1 MTDIDQFESVFRSAD
16 KAVFVYQP
24 FEVGSMLVV
33 TDLPDDD
40 AARFADT
47 VRGFLGVLTGTAV
60 TVTAGGEFETIRDLL
75 RVVEAAQPDLVCTYR
90 HLHTTQWQDPFTM
103 GEYVEVL
110 TQATTHPI
118 LVLPHPRAEQA
129 AHALQNTDMVMAITD
144 HLTGDHA
151 LVNRAARFTAPGGR
165 LILAHIEDE
174 STFERYLGVISRIP
188 ELDTRIARE
197 TIRQQ
202 LLKEP
207 ADYIESCRRGLAE
220 AGVNLE
226 VEPVVEIGRRLLE
239 YRRLV
244 EQREVDLLILHTKD
258 DDQLAM
264 HGLAYPLCV
273 ELREI
278 PLLLL

>member
-16 KAVFVYQP
+16 KAVFVHQRV
-24 FEVGSMLVV
+24 EVGSMLVV

-47 VRGFLGVLTGTAV
+47 VRRFLSVLSEAAV
-60 TVTAGGEFETIRDLL
+60 TVTTGGEFETVGDLL

-90 HLHTTQWQDPFTM
+90 HLHTTQWQDPFTL

-110 TQATTHPI
+110 TQATTHSI
-118 LVLPHPRAEQA
+118 LVLPHPHAEQA
-129 AHALQNTDMVMAITD
+129 THALQNTDMVMAITD
-144 HLTGDHA
+144 HMTGDHA
-151 LVNRAARFTAPGGR
+151 LVNRTARFTAPGGR

-174 STFERYLGVISRIP
+174 SAFERYLGVISRIP
-188 ELDTRIARE
+188 ELDTQVARE

-220 AGVNLE
+220 AGVDLK
-226 VEPVVEIGRRLLE
+226 VEPVVAIGRRLSE
-239 YRRLV
+239 YRQLV
-244 EQREVDLLILHTKD
+244 EQREIDLLILHTKD
-258 DDQLAM
+258 DEQLAM

-273 ELREI
+273 ELRDI

>member
-1 MTDIDQFESVFRSAD
+1 MTDIVQFESVFRSAD
-16 KAVFVYQP
+16 KAVFVHQP
-24 FEVGSMLVV
+24 VEVASLLVV
-33 TDLPDDD
+33 TDLPDED
-40 AARFADT
+40 AGRFADA
-47 VRGFLGVLTGTAV
+47 VRRFLSVLTEPSV
-60 TVTAGGEFETIRDLL
+60 TVTSGGEFETVGDLL
-75 RVVEAAQPDLVCTYR
+75 GVVEAAQPDLICTYR
-90 HLHTTQWQDPFTM
+90 HLHTTQWQDPFTL

-118 LVLPHPRAEQA
+118 LVLPHPHAEPA
-129 AHALQNTDMVMAITD
+129 AHALRNTDMVMAITD
-144 HLTGDHA
+144 HMTGDHA

-165 LILAHIEDE
+165 LILAHVEDE

-188 ELDTRIARE
+188 ELDTHVARE
-197 TIRQQ
+197 TIRRQ

-220 AGVNLE
+220 AGVDIE
-226 VEPVVEIGRRLLE
+226 IEPVVAIGRRLSE
-239 YRRLV
+239 YRRIV
-244 EQREVDLLILHTKD
+244 EQRQVDLLMLHTKD
-258 DDQLAM
+258 DEQLAM

>member
-1 MTDIDQFESVFRSAD
+1 MTDIDQFESFFRSAD

-24 FEVGSMLVV
+24 VEVESMLVV
-33 TDLPDDD
+33 TDLPDAD
-40 AARFADT
+40 ANRFADT
-47 VRGFLGVLTGTAV
+47 VRGFLSVLTEPKV
-60 TVTAGGEFETIRDLL
+60 TVTTGGEFETVGDLL
-75 RVVEAAQPDLVCTYR
+75 GVVDAAQPDLVCTYR
-90 HLHTTQWQDPFTM
+90 HLHTSQWQDPFTL

-110 TQATTHPI
+110 TQATAHPI
-118 LVLPHPRAEQA
+118 LVLPHPDAEHA
-129 AHALQNTDMVMAITD
+129 AHALQDTDMVMAITD

-165 LILAHIEDE
+165 LILAHVEDE

-188 ELDTRIARE
+188 ELDTDVARE
-197 TIRQQ
+197 KIRRQ
-202 LLKEP
+202 LLREP

-220 AGVNLE
+220 AGVDLE
-226 VEPVVEIGRRLLE
+226 VEAVVAIGRRLSE

-244 EQREVDLLILHTKD
+244 EQRQVDLLMLNTKD

-273 ELREI
+273 ELRDI

>member
-16 KAVFVYQP
+16 KAVFVHQP
-24 FEVGSMLVV
+24 VEIGSMLVV
-33 TDLPDDD
+33 TDLPQDD
-40 AARFADT
+40 AGRFADT
-47 VRGFLGVLTGTAV
+47 VRGFLSVLGEPAI
-60 TVTAGGEFETIRDLL
+60 TVTSGGEFETVGDLL
-75 RVVEAAQPDLVCTYR
+75 GVVDAATPDLVCTYR
-90 HLHTTQWQDPFTM
+90 HLHTAQWEDPFTL

-118 LVLPHPRAEQA
+118 LVLPHPNAG
-129 AHALQNTDMVMAITD
+129 HADHAMLNTDMVMAITD

-151 LVNRAARFTAPGGR
+151 LANRAARFTAPGGR

-188 ELDTRIARE
+188 ELDTLVARE
-197 TIRQQ
+197 RIREQ

-220 AGVNLE
+220 AGVDLE
-226 VEPVVEIGRRLLE
+226 VEAVVAIGRRLSE

-244 EQREVDLLILHTKD
+244 EQRQVDLLMLNTKD
-258 DDQLAM
+258 NDQLAM

-273 ELREI
+273 ELRDI

>member
-16 KAVFVYQP
+16 KAVFVHQP
-24 FEVGSMLVV
+24 VEVGSMLVV

-40 AARFADT
+40 AGRFADAA
-47 VRGFLGVLTGTAV
+47 RHFLSTLGEPAV
-60 TVTAGGEFETIRDLL
+60 TVTSGGEFETVGDLL
-75 RVVEAAQPDLVCTYR
+75 RVVETARPDLVCTYR
-90 HLHTTQWQDPFTM
+90 HLHTTHWQDPFTL

-118 LVLPHPRAEQA
+118 LVLPHPHAAPA
-129 AHALQNTDMVMAITD
+129 AHALRNTDVVMAITD

-174 STFERYLGVISRIP
+174 PTFERYLGVISRIP
-188 ELDTRIARE
+188 ELDTDVARE
-197 TIRQQ
+197 TIREQ

-220 AGVNLE
+220 AGVDLE
-226 VEPVVEIGRRLLE
+226 VEPVVAIGRRLSE

-244 EQREVDLLILHTKD
+244 EQREIDLLMLHTKD
-258 DDQLAM
+258 DEQLAM

>member
-1 MTDIDQFESVFRSAD
+1 MTNIDQFESVFRSAD
-16 KAVFVYQP
+16 KVVFVYQP
-24 FEVGSMLVV
+24 VEVGSMLVV
-33 TDLPDDD
+33 TDLPERD
-40 AARFADT
+40 AGRFADA
-47 VRGFLGVLTGTAV
+47 VGRFLSVLTEPAV
-60 TVTAGGEFETIRDLL
+60 TVTSGGEFETVGDLL
-75 RVVEAAQPDLVCTYR
+75 RVVKAARPDLVCTYR
-90 HLHTTQWQDPFTM
+90 HLHTTQWQDPFTL

-118 LVLPHPRAEQA
+118 LVLPHPHTEHAARA
-129 AHALQNTDMVMAITD
+129 LRNTDMVMAITD
-144 HLTGDHA
+144 HMTGDHA

-188 ELDTRIARE
+188 ELDTHVARE

-220 AGVNLE
+220 AGMDLE
-226 VEPVVEIGRRLLE
+226 VEPVVAIGRRLSE

-244 EQREVDLLILHTKD
+244 DQRQIDLLMLHTKD
-258 DDQLAM
+258 DEQLAM

>member
-16 KAVFVYQP
+16 KAVFVHQRV
-24 FEVGSMLVV
+24 EVGSMLVV
-33 TDLPDDD
+33 TDLPDED
-40 AARFADT
+40 AARFADI
-47 VRGFLGVLTGTAV
+47 VRRFLSVLTETAV
-60 TVTAGGEFETIRDLL
+60 TVTCGGEFETVGELL
-75 RVVEAAQPDLVCTYR
+75 RLVEAAKPDLVCTYR
-90 HLHTTQWQDPFTM
+90 HLHTNQWKDPYTL

-110 TQATTHPI
+110 TQATTQPI

-129 AHALQNTDMVMAITD
+129 AHALRNTDMVMAITD

-197 TIRQQ
+197 RIREQ

-207 ADYIESCRRGLAE
+207 ADYMESCRRGLAE
-220 AGVNLE
+220 AGVELE
-226 VEPVVEIGRRLLE
+226 VESVVAIGRRLSE
-239 YRRLV
+239 YRRIV
-244 EQREVDLLILHTKD
+244 EQRKIDLLILNTKD

>member
-16 KAVFVYQP
+16 KTVFVHQTVE
-24 FEVGSMLVV
+24 FESMLVV
-33 TDLPDDD
+33 TDLPDED
-40 AARFADT
+40 AGRFADA
-47 VRGFLGVLTGTAV
+47 VRGFLGVLTEPAV
-60 TVTAGGEFETIRDLL
+60 TVTSGGEFETVGDLL
-75 RVVEAAQPDLVCTYR
+75 GVVEAAQPDLVCTYR
-90 HLHTTQWQDPFTM
+90 HLHTTQWQDPFTL

-110 TQATTHPI
+110 TQATPQPI
-118 LVLPHPRAEQA
+118 LVLPHPHAGHA
-129 AHALQNTDMVMAITD
+129 AHALRNTDVVMAITD

-188 ELDTRIARE
+188 ELDTHVARE
-197 TIRQQ
+197 RIRDQ

-220 AGVNLE
+220 AGVDLQ
-226 VEPVVEIGRRLLE
+226 VEPVVAIGRRLSE
-239 YRRLV
+239 YRRIV
-244 EQREVDLLILHTKD
+244 EQRQVDLLVLHTKD
-258 DDQLAM
+258 DEQLAM

>member
-16 KAVFVYQP
+16 KAVFVHQP
-24 FEVGSMLVV
+24 VEVGSMLVV
-33 TDLPDDD
+33 TDLPEDD
-40 AARFADT
+40 AGRFADA
-47 VRGFLGVLTGTAV
+47 VRRFLSVLTEPAV
-60 TVTAGGEFETIRDLL
+60 TVTSGGEFETVGDLL
-75 RVVEAAQPDLVCTYR
+75 RVVEAAEPDLVCTYR
-90 HLHTTQWQDPFTM
+90 HLHTTQWQDPFTL

-118 LVLPHPRAEQA
+118 LVLPHPHAEHA
-129 AHALQNTDMVMAITD
+129 AHALRNTDMVMAITD

-174 STFERYLGVISRIP
+174 RTFERYLGVISRIP
-188 ELDTRIARE
+188 ELDTDVARE

-220 AGVNLE
+220 AGVDLE
-226 VEPVVEIGRRLLE
+226 VEPVVAIGRRLSE

-244 EQREVDLLILHTKD
+244 EQRQVDLLMLHTKD
-258 DDQLAM
+258 DEQLAM

>member
-16 KAVFVYQP
+16 KAVFVHQTV
-24 FEVGSMLVV
+24 EVGSLLVV
-33 TDLPDDD
+33 TDLPDED
-40 AARFADT
+40 ASRFADT
-47 VRGFLGVLTGTAV
+47 VRRFLSVLTEPAV
-60 TVTAGGEFETIRDLL
+60 TVTSGGEFETVGDLL

-90 HLHTTQWQDPFTM
+90 HLHTTQWQDPFTL

-118 LVLPHPRAEQA
+118 LVLPHPRAEHA
-129 AHALQNTDMVMAITD
+129 AHALRNTDMVMAITD
-144 HLTGDHA
+144 HMTGDHA

-188 ELDTRIARE
+188 ELDTHVARE

-220 AGVNLE
+220 AGMDLE
-226 VEPVVEIGRRLLE
+226 VEPVVAIGRRLSE
-239 YRRLV
+239 YRRIV
-244 EQREVDLLILHTKD
+244 EQREIDLLMLHTKD
-258 DDQLAM
+258 DEQLAM

>member
-16 KAVFVYQP
+16 KAVFVHQP
-24 FEVGSMLVV
+24 VEVGSMLVV

-40 AARFADT
+40 AGRFADA
-47 VRGFLGVLTGTAV
+47 VRRFLSVLAEPVV
-60 TVTAGGEFETIRDLL
+60 TVTSGGEFETVGDLL
-75 RVVEAAQPDLVCTYR
+75 RVVETARPDLVCTYR
-90 HLHTTQWQDPFTM
+90 HLHTTQWQDPFTL

-118 LVLPHPRAEQA
+118 LVLPHPHTEHA
-129 AHALQNTDMVMAITD
+129 AYALRNTDMVMAITD
-144 HLTGDHA
+144 HMTGDHA
-151 LVNRAARFTAPGGR
+151 LVNRAAQFTEPGGR

-188 ELDTRIARE
+188 ELDTHVARE

-220 AGVNLE
+220 AGVDLE
-226 VEPVVEIGRRLLE
+226 VEPLVAIGRRLRE

-244 EQREVDLLILHTKD
+244 EERQVDLLMLHTKD
-258 DDQLAM
+258 DEQLAM

>member
-16 KAVFVYQP
+16 KAVFVHQP
-24 FEVGSMLVV
+24 VEVESMLVV
-33 TDLPDDD
+33 TDLPDAD
-40 AARFADT
+40 ATRFADT
-47 VRGFLGVLTGTAV
+47 VRGFLSVLTEPRV
-60 TVTAGGEFETIRDLL
+60 TVTTGGEFETVGDLL
-75 RVVEAAQPDLVCTYR
+75 GVVEAAGPDLVCTYR
-90 HLHTTQWQDPFTM
+90 HLHTTQWQDPFTL

-110 TQATTHPI
+110 TQATAHPI
-118 LVLPHPRAEQA
+118 LVLPHPHAEHA
-129 AHALQNTDMVMAITD
+129 AHALQDTDMVMAITD

-165 LILAHIEDE
+165 LILAHVEDE

-188 ELDTRIARE
+188 ELDTDVARE
-197 TIRQQ
+197 KIRRQ
-202 LLKEP
+202 LLREP

-220 AGVNLE
+220 AGADLE
-226 VEPVVEIGRRLLE
+226 VEAVVAIGRRLSE

-244 EQREVDLLILHTKD
+244 EQRQVDLLILNTKD

-273 ELREI
+273 ELRDI